1 MNNKLKVNEQLVCR
15 KNQYGTVIL
24 MRMDESSNFYKITGV
39 ATEVWEKLQNKV
51 SLENIYTELS
61 EKYSVS
67 KKQII
72 EDTENF
78 IADLVKYGMVTYN

>member
-15 KNQYGTVIL
+15 KNQDGTVIL

>member
-15 KNQYGTVIL
+15 KNQDGTVIL

-67 KKQII
+67 KKQ
-72 EDTENF
+72 N
-78 IADLVKYGMVTYN
+78 AS